1 MARNELVSGNKEKL
15 LEKIAALRPIY
26 GRRWRKMLRQ
36 HNDWHKTDVALNAWR
51 NINGGNTGNDSLLQI
66 LSDMEAIAA
75 QASPEAP
82 LAPDPKLREKLISD
96 SLKNLKRSTKIKKVK
111 SNHLVK

>member
-1 MARNELVSGNKEKL
+1 MARNKLVSGNKEKL
-15 LEKIAALRPIY
+15 LDKIAALKPIY

-51 NINGGNTGNDSLLQI
+51 NINGGNTGNDSLQQI

-75 QASPEAP
+75 QVIREAP
-82 LAPDPKLREKLISD
+82 TSPDPKLRERLIAD
-96 SLKNLKRSTKIKKVK
+96 SLKSLKRTSKTRK
-111 SNHLVK
+111 SLQNV